1 MSWKYWAYKA
11 GQCIGGGGT
20 LFIAIWLLTHPW
32 YEPHASIR
40 WLEIIFSII
49 ATVVLG
55 ADALDLN
62 PQED

>member
-11 GQCIGGGGT
+11 AQVVGAGGT
-20 LFIAIWLLTHPW
+20 LHIAIWLILHPI

-40 WLEIIFSII
+40 LLEIVLSIF
-49 ATVVLG
+49 ATIVLG

-62 PQED
+62 PEED